1 VILQGARVVFLVL
14 GTALLPVY
22 LFPSGSVQPAHLL
35 LAGFMATTLAS
46 YGLPLNPWS
55 MSLLAMSILAFA
67 VDGFYVVQHGD
78 SSSLVNAVFLLYN
91 FFLASAVYSHVKR
104 SGFVSLAIGVSAS
117 ALIVLL
123 ALATAG
129 IELRGDGSGGREAGT
144 FNNPNQ
150 LGFYSVCLLS
160 FGYLF
165 HREGAAG
172 RWYSLGIVGIALL
185 MSIVSLSKAA
195 MVANFVVLP
204 FVLQSILRFR
214 WYFFWGVVTVC
225 ALVLLTLYLQG
236 ELAEYL
242 FVQRLGGMVSEEDSS
257 LAARGYY
264 ALQGASGLQLL
275 FGLGTRGVL
284 DVVGH
289 EVHSTLASALS
300 NYGVVGLLLFAS
312 ALLIWAYYL
321 LRDHGVFGLLSVAA
335 PAMLY
340 GLTHNGAR
348 FAIFW
353 VLFAASMA
361 ATHSRQVATAASPVE
376 T

>member
-67 VDGFYVVQHGD
+67 VV
-78 SSSLVNAVFLLYN
+78 
-91 FFLASAVYSHVKR
+91 
-104 SGFVSLAIGVSAS
+104 
-117 ALIVLL
+117 
-123 ALATAG
+123 
-129 IELRGDGSGGREAGT
+129 
-144 FNNPNQ
+144 
-150 LGFYSVCLLS
+150 GFYSVCLLS

-275 FGLGTRGVL
+275 FGLVTRGVL